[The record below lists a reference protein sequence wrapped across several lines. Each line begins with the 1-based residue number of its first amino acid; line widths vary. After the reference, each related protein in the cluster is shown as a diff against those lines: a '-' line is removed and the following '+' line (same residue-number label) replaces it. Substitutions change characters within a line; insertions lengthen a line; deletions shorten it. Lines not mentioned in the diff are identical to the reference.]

1 VKLEDFLADIQGYLI
16 SIPLWVRYLIV
27 LFGSF
32 VEGESIVLTAGF
44 LSYQGYLSLPLLILV
59 SFAGSL
65 FADQLL
71 FFIGRHYGP
80 AFIERRPRLKER
92 SQRAFYHL
100 RKHSTLFI
108 LSFRFIYG
116 IRTLSPIV
124 IGASGVAIRRFVILN
139 FIAAAIWAIISCC
152 VGYVLGYFFADN
164 ITYFLKNL
172 GIYQK
177 YIAMG
182 LLGVMGA
189 IVLFIYIRKKMGE
202 KETS

>member
-1 VKLEDFLADIQGYLI
+1 MEDFLGNLQEFLI
-16 SIPLWVRYLIV
+16 GIPLWVRYLIV
-27 LFGSF
+27 LCGSF

-71 FFIGRHYGP
+71 FFLGRHYGP

-92 SQRAFYHL
+92 SKRAFYHL
-100 RKHSTLFI
+100 HKHSTLFI

-124 IGASGVAIRRFVILN
+124 IGASGVSIRRFVILN
-139 FIAAAIWAIISCC
+139 FIAAAIWAILSCC
-152 VGYVLGYFFADN
+152 VGYALGYFFADD
-164 ITYFLKNL
+164 ISYFLKNL
-172 GIYQK
+172 EFYQK
-177 YIAMG
+177 YIALG
-182 LLGVMGA
+182 LVGIIGS
-189 IVLFIYIRKKMGE
+189 IVLFIYIRKKMRE
-202 KETS
+202 KEAS